1 MKNITHLKPS
11 EVKSTIGQHVLADG
25 YDFVLDMKKSHGTWI
40 HDSVTGNEY
49 LDFFTGFASMPLGFN
64 HPSMVNDEQFK
75 EDLYLAALTNPANAD
90 VYTAQYARFIETFGR
105 VGIPSYLPHAFFIAG
120 GGLAV
125 ENAVK
130 VAMDW
135 KVQKN
140 FQKGHIKEKGF
151 KVIHFEQ
158 AFHGRTGYTLSLTN
172 TQPNKTKWF
181 ARFEDWPRI
190 INPKIVFP
198 FTDEGLDDLIRREQ
212 LAIMQIKQAFISN
225 PDDVCAIILEP
236 IQGEGGDNHFR
247 QEFLEALRLLC
258 DENNA
263 LLIFD
268 EVQTGV
274 AMTGKFWGH
283 QHFGEKA
290 RPDLIAFGKKMQ
302 ICGVLGGG
310 KVAEVETNCFKV
322 SSRINSTWGG
332 NLVDMVRSTKVL
344 EIIESDNLAENATK
358 MGENLRA
365 VLHNLSSTFRQITNV
380 RGRGL
385 FCAFDLPSGKE
396 VQDLIAACY
405 RNQLIILACGERSVR
420 FRPPLNVQESEI
432 RKMEERMYH
441 ALKSLNY

>member
-1 MKNITHLKPS
+1 MKQLTELKPS
-11 EVKSTIGQHVLADG
+11 NVKSTIGRHVLADG
-25 YDFVLDMKKSHGTWI
+25 YDFVLDMKRSHGSWI
-40 HDSVTGNEY
+40 YDSLSGNEY
-49 LDFFTGFASMPLGFN
+49 LDFFTGFASMPVGFN

-90 VYTAQYARFIETFGR
+90 VYTEQYAWFVDTFGR
-105 VGIPSYLPHAFFIAG
+105 VGIPDYLPHAFFIAG

-125 ENAVK
+125 ENAIK

-140 FQKGHIKEKGF
+140 FQKGHRKEKGF

-158 AFHGRTGYTLSLTN
+158 SFHGRTGYTLSLTN

-181 ARFEDWPRI
+181 AKFEDWPRI
-190 INPKIVFP
+190 SNPKIVFP
-198 FTDEGLDDLIRREQ
+198 FTDEGLDDLIQREQ
-212 LAIMQIKQAFISN
+212 LAVRQIRQAFRDN
-225 PDDVCAIILEP
+225 PDDVCAIIVEP

-247 QEFLEALRLLC
+247 QEFLESLCSLC
-258 DENNA
+258 DEHEA

-274 AMTGKFWGH
+274 AMTGKFWAH

-302 ICGVLGGG
+302 VCGILGGG
-310 KVAEVETNCFKV
+310 KVDEVETNCFQV

-332 NLVDMVRSTKVL
+332 NLTDMVRSAKVL
-344 EIIESDNLAENATK
+344 EIIEEDKLADNAAR
-358 MGENLRA
+358 MGEVLRQALLNLGGA
-365 VLHNLSSTFRQITNV
+365 FNQVTNV

-385 FCAFDLPSGKE
+385 FCAFDLPDGGAVKE
-396 VQDLIAACY
+396 LISACY
-405 RNQLIILACGERSVR
+405 RNQLIILPCGERSVR
-420 FRPPLNVQESEI
+420 VRPALNVQESEI
-432 RKMEERMYH
+432 RKMEERLFR
-441 ALKSLNY
+441 ALKSIN

>member
-1 MKNITHLKPS
+1 MKHITNLKPAN
-11 EVKSTIGQHVLADG
+11 VKSTIGQHVLADG

-40 HDSVTGNEY
+40 HDSFTGNEY

-64 HPSMVNDEQFK
+64 HPSMANDEQFK

-90 VYTAQYARFIETFGR
+90 VYTEQYARFVETFGR

-125 ENAVK
+125 ENTIK

-140 FQKGHIKEKGF
+140 FQKGHRNEKGF

-158 AFHGRTGYTLSLTN
+158 SFHGRTGYTLSLTN

-190 INPKIVFP
+190 INPKIIFP
-198 FTDEGLDDLIRREQ
+198 FTDEALDDLIRREQ
-212 LAIMQIKQAFISN
+212 LAIRQIKQAFISN
-225 PDDVCAIILEP
+225 PDDICAIIIEP

-247 QEFLEALRLLC
+247 QEFLEALRTLC
-258 DENNA
+258 DENDA
-263 LLIFD
+263 LLIYD

-274 AMTGKFWGH
+274 AMTGKFWAH

-290 RPDLIAFGKKMQ
+290 RPDLLAFGKKMQ
-302 ICGVLGGG
+302 ICGLLGGG
-310 KVAEVETNCFKV
+310 KVDEIETNCFTV

-332 NLVDMVRSTKVL
+332 NLVDMVRSAKIL
-344 EIIESDNLAENATK
+344 EIVDEEKLNENAHK
-358 MGENLRA
+358 MGEALRA
-365 VLHNLSSTFRQITNV
+365 VLLNLSSTFRQVTNV

-385 FCAFDLPSGKE
+385 FCAFDLSSGKE
-396 VQDLIAACY
+396 VQDLISACY
-405 RNQLIILACGERSVR
+405 RNQLIILACGERSIR

-432 RKMEERMYH
+432 KKMEERLYH
-441 ALKSLNY
+441 ALKSLNS